1 MYTSSQPN
9 FLVFDNHLSS
19 FKEGKY
25 QLSQFTIGQI
35 LTQFRTIAIVGIS
48 RNPQKDS
55 HQVAKY
61 LQEHNFK
68 IIPIN
73 PTADRILGQKTY
85 KTLLDIPVD
94 IQKTIEV
101 IDVFRP
107 SKDVPPIVDQ
117 AVQLK
122 KRHGKPYVIWM
133 QLGIVNNRAA
143 EEAERVGISVVM
155 NKCMMQE
162 RRKLFEVKDD
172 LELEKIRAK
181 KMQEMTKKK
190 KDELVSSPLTVTDEN
205 FEETINKHP
214 LMVID
219 CWAAW
224 CGPCRMVAP
233 IIDELANDHA
243 GEVVFGKLNVDEN
256 PLTATQFNVMS
267 IPTLLIMKNGKEV
280 DRMVG
285 AAPKLLI
292 ENKVKKYI

>member
-1 MYTSSQPN
+1 
-9 FLVFDNHLSS
+9 
-19 FKEGKY
+19 
-25 QLSQFTIGQI
+25 
-35 LTQFRTIAIVGIS
+35 
-48 RNPQKDS
+48 
-55 HQVAKY
+55 
-61 LQEHNFK
+61 
-68 IIPIN
+68 
-73 PTADRILGQKTY
+73 
-85 KTLLDIPVD
+85 
-94 IQKTIEV
+94 
-101 IDVFRP
+101 
-107 SKDVPPIVDQ
+107 
-117 AVQLK
+117 
-122 KRHGKPYVIWM
+122 
-133 QLGIVNNRAA
+133 
-143 EEAERVGISVVM
+143 
-155 NKCMMQE
+155 MQE